1 MSEEQKSEIKVGKP
15 VPALCG
21 QAVVGQKIVQLS
33 YEAGELTVDG
43 QKSTGHYLVLFFYPL
58 DFTFV
63 CPTEIVA
70 FHKKVSEFEKVGA
83 RVIGVSVDSPYTHLA
98 WKNTPRNN
106 GGLGEIDFPLFADLD
121 KKVSRN
127 YEVLLEEGIAARGVF
142 IIDPDGVLQ
151 SFSVNNLGVGRNIDE
166 IIRLIEAFKFVGEHG
181 EVCPANWNLGDSTM
195 KPDTAGSKEYF
206 AEVQ

>member
-1 MSEEQKSEIKVGKP
+1 MSEEKKSVIKVGKS

-21 QAVVGQKIVQLS
+21 QAVVGQKIVHLS
-33 YEAGELTVDG
+33 YEAGSLTIDG
-43 QKSTGHYLVLFFYPL
+43 QKTTGQYLVLFFYPL

-70 FHKKVSEFEKVGA
+70 FHEKVSEFEKVGA

-98 WKNTPRNN
+98 WKSTPRNK

-121 KKVSRN
+121 KRASRD

-142 IIDPDGVLQ
+142 IIDPGGILQ

-166 IIRLIEAFKFVGEHG
+166 IIRLIEAFKFVDEHG
-181 EVCPANWNLGDSTM
+181 EVCPANWNPGDSTM
-195 KPDTAGSKEYF
+195 KPDTVGSKEYF
-206 AEVQ
+206 AKIQ